1 MYTKRNRRRVL
12 RTRIRNKG
20 GASSRGSKKANIEN
34 LRIKLKEK
42 KKDCEEKID
51 RIYREYN
58 VPNYVDVSD
67 DCQKEVIE
75 LNRLI
80 EIAEKG
86 IINFEARKGILF
98 K

>member
-1 MYTKRNRRRVL
+1 M
-12 RTRIRNKG
+12 TRIRHKG
-20 GASSRGSKKANIEN
+20 GANSKGSRGSSKANLEN
-34 LRIKLKEK
+34 LREKLKEK
-42 KKDCEEKID
+42 DINCKEKID

-80 EIAEKG
+80 KIAEKG
-86 IINFEARKGILF
+86 IINFEARKGFLF